1 MIKSCGVVVEYNPL
15 HNGHVYH
22 LKKARELSGADIII
36 AVMSGNFLQRG
47 EPAIVDK
54 WTRTQMALAA
64 GADIVI
70 ELPVAFSA
78 QPADYFAKGAIELL
92 QAMKC
97 DAICFGSES
106 GEGSDYQKLAQFLNQ
121 HTAAINQR
129 FKENK
134 NQGQTYASQME
145 QVLKELLPN
154 QPIALSTPN
163 NILGLAYAKENLLY
177 EKPMELYTLTR
188 IGSDYHDEEL
198 IEQSFSSATAIRKK
212 LLETKQKTVPLEEL
226 RASMPTSSLEL
237 LTANPL
243 VSWEN
248 YWPYLKYQIE
258 VQSWEE
264 LQSIY
269 QVTEG
274 IEYRLKECIQ
284 EAKSFEQFIS
294 LVKNKRVSWTRLQ
307 RMCVYILLQLKKEDM
322 VKELQKPKAIHLLGF
337 SLLGRKYLKEI
348 KKELS
353 IPLMANVTKKN
364 KDLWTL
370 DIKAGK
376 IYQMGQLGLIKEQ
389 DYYRQ
394 PLNFYFENTYENKA

>member
-1 MIKSCGVVVEYNPL
+1 MKSCGVVVEYNPL

-22 LKKARELSGADIII
+22 LEKARELSGADIII

-54 WTRTQMALAA
+54 WARTQMALAA

-70 ELPVAFSA
+70 ELPVAFST
-78 QPADYFAKGAIELL
+78 QPADYFAKGAVGLL
-92 QAMKC
+92 QAMNC

-106 GEGSDYQKLAQFLNQ
+106 GGSMDYQNLAQFLNQ

-134 NQGQTYASQME
+134 DSGQTYASQMDQIYQE
-145 QVLKELLPN
+145 FMPN
-154 QPIALSTPN
+154 QSISLSTPN

-177 EKPMELYTLTR
+177 EKPMELYTTTR
-188 IGSDYHDEEL
+188 LGSDYHDKEL
-198 IEQSFSSATAIRKK
+198 VEQNFSSATAIRKR
-212 LLETKQKTVPLEEL
+212 LIESNQKNATLEEAKL
-226 RASMPTSSLEL
+226 SMPHTSFEL
-237 LTANPL
+237 ITSHPL

-258 VQSWEE
+258 VQSLEE
-264 LQSIY
+264 LRSVY

-274 IEYRLKECIQ
+274 IEYRLKEYIQ
-284 EAKSFEQFIS
+284 EAENFEQFIS

-322 VKELQKPKAIHLLGF
+322 IDELKKPKALHLLGF
-337 SLLGRKYLKEI
+337 SLTGRTYLKEA
-348 KKELS
+348 KKSFSL
-353 IPLMANVTKKN
+353 PLMANVTKKN
-364 KDLWTL
+364 KNLWTS
-370 DIKAGK
+370 DIKAGR
-376 IYQMGQLGLIKEQ
+376 IYQMGQMGLIKEQ
-389 DYYRQ
+389 DHYRQ
-394 PLNFYFENTYENKA
+394 PLK

>member
-1 MIKSCGVVVEYNPL
+1 MKSCGVVVEYNPL

-54 WTRTQMALAA
+54 WSRAQMALAA

-70 ELPVAFSA
+70 ELPVAFST
-78 QPADYFAKGAIELL
+78 QPADYFAKGAVGLL

-97 DAICFGSES
+97 DAICFGSET
-106 GEGSDYQKLAQFLNQ
+106 GGSKDYQKLAQFLKQ
-121 HTAAINQR
+121 HMSAIDQR

-134 NQGQTYASQME
+134 NSGQTYAWQMDK
-145 QVLKELLPN
+145 VLREFMPN
-154 QPIALSTPN
+154 QPVSLSMPN

-177 EKPMELYTLTR
+177 EKPMELHTVTR
-188 IGSDYHDEEL
+188 LGSDYHDKEL
-198 IEQSFSSATAIRKK
+198 SKKKFSSATAIRER
-212 LLETKQKTVPLEEL
+212 LLNSKQTDALIEEL
-226 RASMPTSSLEL
+226 KLSMPYRSFEVVT
-237 LTANPL
+237 TGPL

-248 YWPYLKYQIE
+248 YWVYLKYQIQ
-258 VQSWEE
+258 VQSLEE
-264 LQSIY
+264 LRSVY

-274 IEYRLKECIQ
+274 IEYRLKACIQ
-284 EAKSFEQFIS
+284 EADNFEQFIS

-307 RMCVYILLQLKKEDM
+307 RICVYILLQLKKEEMID
-322 VKELQKPKAIHLLGF
+322 ELKKPKAIHLLGF
-337 SLLGRKYLKEI
+337 NLIGRSYLKEM
-348 KKELS
+348 KKTFSL
-353 IPLMANVTKKN
+353 PLITNVTKKN
-364 KDLWTL
+364 KNLWTL

-376 IYQMGQLGLIKEQ
+376 IYQMGRMSLIKEQ

-394 PLNFYFENTYENKA
+394 PLKIYFENDYENKA